1 MTYKP
6 RIRSAEF
13 PFHITARSN
22 NRALF
27 PVSMPEAW
35 ELFSDYLYFINKNFG
50 IRIHSFVL
58 MPNHFHMIARDPELN
73 LSSAMNYFMRETSK
87 LMASESR
94 TINRVWGAPFHS
106 SLIDSPLY
114 YLHAYKYVYRNP
126 VVSDPSRLFAS
137 EDLRN

>member
-1 MTYKP
+1 
-6 RIRSAEF
+6 
-13 PFHITARSN
+13 
-22 NRALF
+22 
-27 PVSMPEAW
+27 MPEAW